1 MNLNCQIIHVLC
13 TLQSDST
20 SEYLRAARE
29 GQLQQVVSALDSGR
43 ADVSSANSVR
53 TSDSDRTYTSL

>member
-1 MNLNCQIIHVLC
+1 LC

-20 SEYLRAARE
+20 SEYLRAANT
-29 GQLQQVVSALDSGR
+29 GQLKHVVSVLDSGR

-53 TSDSDRTYTSL
+53 TSDSDRTYALL